1 MLKKLAKLNA
11 LQLILLAFLITGL
24 INIAIAY
31 FDISGLSNVRSEQT
45 DIFFPSS
52 KVIGTVWML
61 LIAGLSYSFSVVA
74 KKNESIAK
82 HLILLFLICV
92 TYPFYTMGFSSLS
105 SMILGNLVTISYGS
119 FIVGLLWTSFK
130 TQSFVVMFDTDLGC
144 LCYLLNVSNLFLKTP
159 HHTDRTRYGMN
170 LI

>member
-74 KKNESIAK
+74 KQNELIAK
-82 HLILLFLICV
+82 HLIFLFLICV
-92 TYPFYTMGFSSLS
+92 TYPFYTVGFSSLS

-119 FIVGLLWTSFK
+119 FIVGLLYTTFK
-130 TQSFVVMFDTDLGC
+130 TQSFVVCLIPIWVVFVTFLMFRV
-144 LCYLLNVSNLFLKTP
+144 YS
-159 HHTDRTRYGMN
+159 
-170 LI
+170 

>member
-24 INIAIAY
+24 INISIAY
-31 FDISGLSNVRSEQT
+31 FEISGLSNIRSEQT

-61 LIAGLSYSFSVVA
+61 LIAGLSYSFSIVA
-74 KKNESIAK
+74 KKDESIAK

-92 TYPFYTMGFSSLS
+92 TYPFYTMGFSSFI
-105 SMILGNLVTISYGS
+105 SMILGNLVTIFYGS
-119 FIVGLLWTSFK
+119 FIVGLLYASFK
-130 TQSFVVMFDTDLGC
+130 TQSFVVSLIPIWVVFVTFLMFRI
-144 LCYLLNVSNLFLKTP
+144 YS
-159 HHTDRTRYGMN
+159 
-170 LI
+170 

>member
-1 MLKKLAKLNA
+1 MLKKLAKLNV

-24 INIAIAY
+24 INISIAY
-31 FDISGLSNVRSEQT
+31 FEISGLLNIRSEQT

-82 HLILLFLICV
+82 HLIFLFLICV

-105 SMILGNLVTISYGS
+105 NMILGNLVTIFYGS
-119 FIVGLLWTSFK
+119 FVGGLMWTSFK
-130 TQSFVVMFDTDLGC
+130 TQSFVVILIPIWVVFVTFLMFRI
-144 LCYLLNVSNLFLKTP
+144 YS
-159 HHTDRTRYGMN
+159 
-170 LI
+170 

>member
-24 INIAIAY
+24 INILIAY
-31 FDISGLSNVRSEQT
+31 LDISGLSNVKSEQT

-74 KKNESIAK
+74 KKDQSIAK
-82 HLILLFLICV
+82 HLSFLFLICV
-92 TYPFYTMGFSSLS
+92 TYPFYTIGFSSLI

-119 FIVGLLWTSFK
+119 FIVGLLYTTFK
-130 TQSFVVMFDTDLGC
+130 TQSFVVCLIPIWVVFVTFLMFRV
-144 LCYLLNVSNLFLKTP
+144 YS
-159 HHTDRTRYGMN
+159 
-170 LI
+170 

>member
-24 INIAIAY
+24 INISIAY

-74 KKNESIAK
+74 KKDESISK

-92 TYPFYTMGFSSLS
+92 TYPFYTMGFSSFI

-119 FIVGLLWTSFK
+119 FIVGLLYTTFK
-130 TQSFVVMFDTDLGC
+130 TQSFVVCLIPIWVVFVTFLMFRV
-144 LCYLLNVSNLFLKTP
+144 YS
-159 HHTDRTRYGMN
+159 
-170 LI
+170 

>member
-11 LQLILLAFLITGL
+11 LQLILLAFFITGL
-24 INIAIAY
+24 INISIAY
-31 FDISGLSNVRSEQT
+31 LEISGLSNVRSEQT

-74 KKNESIAK
+74 KKDESISK

-92 TYPFYTMGFSSLS
+92 TYPFYTMGFSSLI
-105 SMILGNLVTISYGS
+105 SMILGNLVTIFYGS
-119 FIVGLLWTSFK
+119 FVGGLLYTTFK
-130 TQSFVVMFDTDLGC
+130 TQSFIVSLIPIWVVFVTFLMFRI
-144 LCYLLNVSNLFLKTP
+144 YS
-159 HHTDRTRYGMN
+159 
-170 LI
+170 

>member
-1 MLKKLAKLNA
+1 MLKKLAKLNS

-24 INIAIAY
+24 INISIAY
-31 FDISGLSNVRSEQT
+31 FEISGLSNVRSEQK

-82 HLILLFLICV
+82 HLIFLFLICV
-92 TYPFYTMGFSSLS
+92 TYPFYTMGFSSFI
-105 SMILGNLVTISYGS
+105 SMILGNFVTIFYGS
-119 FIVGLLWTSFK
+119 FVGGLLYDSFK
-130 TQSFVVMFDTDLGC
+130 TQSFVVSLIPIWVIFVTFLMFRI
-144 LCYLLNVSNLFLKTP
+144 YS
-159 HHTDRTRYGMN
+159 
-170 LI
+170 

>member
-24 INIAIAY
+24 INISIAY
-31 FDISGLSNVRSEQT
+31 FEISGLSNIRSEQT

-82 HLILLFLICV
+82 HFIFLFLICV
-92 TYPFYTMGFSSLS
+92 TYPFYTMGFSSLI
-105 SMILGNLVTISYGS
+105 SMILGNLVTIFYGS
-119 FIVGLLWTSFK
+119 FVVGLMWTSF
-130 TQSFVVMFDTDLGC
+130 
-144 LCYLLNVSNLFLKTP
+144 
-159 HHTDRTRYGMN
+159 RTRSFIVS
-170 LI
+170 LIPIWVAFVTFLMFRIYS

>member
-1 MLKKLAKLNA
+1 MLKKLAKLNV

-24 INIAIAY
+24 INILIDY

-74 KKNESIAK
+74 KRDEYIAK

-119 FIVGLLWTSFK
+119 FIVGLLYTTFK
-130 TQSFVVMFDTDLGC
+130 TQSFVVCLIPIWVVFVTFLMFRV
-144 LCYLLNVSNLFLKTP
+144 YS
-159 HHTDRTRYGMN
+159 
-170 LI
+170 

>member
-31 FDISGLSNVRSEQT
+31 LDISGLSNVRSEQT

-52 KVIGTVWML
+52 KVIGTVWMI

-74 KKNESIAK
+74 KKDESIAK
-82 HLILLFLICV
+82 HLILLFIICV

-119 FIVGLLWTSFK
+119 FIVGLLYTTFK
-130 TQSFVVMFDTDLGC
+130 TQSFVVCLIPIWVVFVTFLMFRV
-144 LCYLLNVSNLFLKTP
+144 YS
-159 HHTDRTRYGMN
+159 
-170 LI
+170 

>member
-11 LQLILLAFLITGL
+11 LQLILLAFLITGF
-24 INIAIAY
+24 INILIAF
-31 FDISGLSNVRSEQT
+31 FDISGLSNIRSEQT

-74 KKNESIAK
+74 KKDESIAK

-92 TYPFYTMGFSSLS
+92 TYPFYTIGFSSLS

-119 FIVGLLWTSFK
+119 FIVGLLYTTFK
-130 TQSFVVMFDTDLGC
+130 TLSFVVSLIPIWVVFVTFLMFRV
-144 LCYLLNVSNLFLKTP
+144 YS
-159 HHTDRTRYGMN
+159 
-170 LI
+170 

>member
-1 MLKKLAKLNA
+1 MLKKLANLNA
-11 LQLILLAFLITGL
+11 LQLILLAFLVTGL

-61 LIAGLSYSFSVVA
+61 LIAGLSYSFFVVA
-74 KKNESIAK
+74 KNDESIAK

-119 FIVGLLWTSFK
+119 FIVGLLYTTFK
-130 TQSFVVMFDTDLGC
+130 TLSFVVSLIPIWVVFVTFLMFRV
-144 LCYLLNVSNLFLKTP
+144 YS
-159 HHTDRTRYGMN
+159 
-170 LI
+170 

>member
-24 INIAIAY
+24 INILIAY
-31 FDISGLSNVRSEQT
+31 LDISGLSNVRSEQT

-52 KVIGTVWML
+52 KVICTVWML
-61 LIAGLSYSFSVVA
+61 LISGLSYSFSVVA
-74 KKNESIAK
+74 KKDESIAK

-119 FIVGLLWTSFK
+119 FIVGLLYTTFK
-130 TQSFVVMFDTDLGC
+130 TQSFMVCLIPIWVVFVTFLMFRV
-144 LCYLLNVSNLFLKTP
+144 YS
-159 HHTDRTRYGMN
+159 
-170 LI
+170 

>member
-1 MLKKLAKLNA
+1 MMLKKLAKLNA

-24 INIAIAY
+24 INILIAY

-74 KKNESIAK
+74 KKDESIAK

-119 FIVGLLWTSFK
+119 FIVGRLYTTFK
-130 TQSFVVMFDTDLGC
+130 TQSFVVCLIPIWVVFVTFLMFRV
-144 LCYLLNVSNLFLKTP
+144 YS
-159 HHTDRTRYGMN
+159 
-170 LI
+170 

>member
-31 FDISGLSNVRSEQT
+31 FDFSGLSNIRSEQT

-61 LIAGLSYSFSVVA
+61 LIAGLSYSFSGVV
-74 KKNESIAK
+74 KKDEFIAK
-82 HLILLFLICV
+82 HLIFLFLICV
-92 TYPFYTMGFSSLS
+92 TYPFYTIGFSSLS

-119 FIVGLLWTSFK
+119 FIVGLLYTTFK
-130 TQSFVVMFDTDLGC
+130 TLSFVVSLIPIWVVFVTFLMFRV
-144 LCYLLNVSNLFLKTP
+144 YS
-159 HHTDRTRYGMN
+159 
-170 LI
+170 

>member
-1 MLKKLAKLNA
+1 MLNKLAKLNA

-24 INIAIAY
+24 INISIAY
-31 FDISGLSNVRSEQT
+31 FEISGLSNLRSEQT

-74 KKNESIAK
+74 KQNESITK
-82 HLILLFLICV
+82 HLIFFFFICV

-105 SMILGNLVTISYGS
+105 IMILGNLVTIFYGS
-119 FIVGLLWTSFK
+119 FIVGLLYASFK
-130 TQSFVVMFDTDLGC
+130 KQSFVVSLIPIWVVFVTFLMFRV
-144 LCYLLNVSNLFLKTP
+144 YS
-159 HHTDRTRYGMN
+159 
-170 LI
+170 

>member
-24 INIAIAY
+24 INILIAY
-31 FDISGLSNVRSEQT
+31 LEISGLSNIRSEQT

-74 KKNESIAK
+74 KKDEFIAK
-82 HLILLFLICV
+82 HLILLFIICV

-119 FIVGLLWTSFK
+119 FIVGLLYTTFK
-130 TQSFVVMFDTDLGC
+130 TQSFAVCLIPTWVVFVTFLMFRV
-144 LCYLLNVSNLFLKTP
+144 YS
-159 HHTDRTRYGMN
+159 
-170 LI
+170 

>member
-24 INIAIAY
+24 INILIAY
-31 FDISGLSNVRSEQT
+31 LDISGLSNVRSEQT

-74 KKNESIAK
+74 KRDESIAK

-92 TYPFYTMGFSSLS
+92 TYPFYTLGFSSLS

-119 FIVGLLWTSFK
+119 FIVGLLYTTFK
-130 TQSFVVMFDTDLGC
+130 TLSFVVSLIPIWVVFVTFLMFRV
-144 LCYLLNVSNLFLKTP
+144 YS
-159 HHTDRTRYGMN
+159 
-170 LI
+170 

>member
-24 INIAIAY
+24 INISIAY
-31 FDISGLSNVRSEQT
+31 FEISGLSNIRSEQT

-74 KKNESIAK
+74 KKDESISK

-92 TYPFYTMGFSSLS
+92 TYPFYTMGFSSFI

-119 FIVGLLWTSFK
+119 FIVGLLYTTFK
-130 TQSFVVMFDTDLGC
+130 TQSFVVSLIPIWVVFVTFLMFRI
-144 LCYLLNVSNLFLKTP
+144 YS
-159 HHTDRTRYGMN
+159 
-170 LI
+170 

>member
-24 INIAIAY
+24 INILIAY
-31 FDISGLSNVRSEQT
+31 LDISGLSNVRSEQT

-74 KKNESIAK
+74 KKDESIAK
-82 HLILLFLICV
+82 QLILLFLFCV
-92 TYPFYTMGFSSLS
+92 TYPFYTIGFSSLS

-119 FIVGLLWTSFK
+119 FIVGLLYTTFK
-130 TQSFVVMFDTDLGC
+130 TQSFVMCLIPIWVVFVTFLMFRV
-144 LCYLLNVSNLFLKTP
+144 YS
-159 HHTDRTRYGMN
+159 
-170 LI
+170 

>member
-24 INIAIAY
+24 INISIAY
-31 FDISGLSNVRSEQT
+31 FEISGLSNIRSEQT

-74 KKNESIAK
+74 KKDESISK
-82 HLILLFLICV
+82 NLILLFLICV

-119 FIVGLLWTSFK
+119 FIVGLLYTTFK
-130 TQSFVVMFDTDLGC
+130 TQSFVVCLIPIWVVFVTFLMFRI
-144 LCYLLNVSNLFLKTP
+144 YS
-159 HHTDRTRYGMN
+159 
-170 LI
+170 

>member
-24 INIAIAY
+24 INILIAY
-31 FDISGLSNVRSEQT
+31 LDISGLSNVRSEQT

-61 LIAGLSYSFSVVA
+61 LIAGLSYSFSIVA
-74 KKNESIAK
+74 KKDESIAK

-92 TYPFYTMGFSSLS
+92 TYPFYTIGFSSLS

-119 FIVGLLWTSFK
+119 FIVGLLYTTFK
-130 TQSFVVMFDTDLGC
+130 TLSFVVSLIPIWVVFVTFLMFRV
-144 LCYLLNVSNLFLKTP
+144 YS
-159 HHTDRTRYGMN
+159 
-170 LI
+170 

>member
-31 FDISGLSNVRSEQT
+31 LDISGLSNVRSEQT

-61 LIAGLSYSFSVVA
+61 LIVGLSYSFSVVA
-74 KKNESIAK
+74 KNDESIAK

-119 FIVGLLWTSFK
+119 FIVGLLYTSFK
-130 TQSFVVMFDTDLGC
+130 TQSFVVSLIPIWVVFVTFLMFRI
-144 LCYLLNVSNLFLKTP
+144 YS
-159 HHTDRTRYGMN
+159 
-170 LI
+170 

>member
-24 INIAIAY
+24 INILIAY
-31 FDISGLSNVRSEQT
+31 LDISGLSNVRSEQT

-74 KKNESIAK
+74 KKDESIAK

-92 TYPFYTMGFSSLS
+92 TYPFYTIGFSSLS

-119 FIVGLLWTSFK
+119 FIVGLLYTTFK
-130 TQSFVVMFDTDLGC
+130 TLSFVVSLIPIWVIFVTFLMFRV
-144 LCYLLNVSNLFLKTP
+144 YS
-159 HHTDRTRYGMN
+159 
-170 LI
+170 

>member
-1 MLKKLAKLNA
+1 MMLKKLAKLNA
-11 LQLILLAFLITGL
+11 LQLILVAFLITGL
-24 INIAIAY
+24 INILIAY
-31 FDISGLSNVRSEQT
+31 FDISGLSNIRSEQT

-74 KKNESIAK
+74 KKDESIAK

-92 TYPFYTMGFSSLS
+92 TYPFYTIGFSSLS

-119 FIVGLLWTSFK
+119 FIVGLLYTTFK
-130 TQSFVVMFDTDLGC
+130 TLSFVVSLIPIWVVFVTFLMFRV
-144 LCYLLNVSNLFLKTP
+144 YS
-159 HHTDRTRYGMN
+159 
-170 LI
+170 

>member
-24 INIAIAY
+24 INISIAY
-31 FDISGLSNVRSEQT
+31 FEISGLSNVRSEQK

-52 KVIGTVWML
+52 RVIGTVWML

-82 HLILLFLICV
+82 HLIFLFLICV
-92 TYPFYTMGFSSLS
+92 TYPFYTMGFSSFI
-105 SMILGNLVTISYGS
+105 SMILGNLVTIFYGS
-119 FIVGLLWTSFK
+119 FVVGLMWTSFR
-130 TQSFVVMFDTDLGC
+130 TQSFVVSLIPIWVVFVTFLMFRI
-144 LCYLLNVSNLFLKTP
+144 YS
-159 HHTDRTRYGMN
+159 
-170 LI
+170 